1 MASAQPTPTNQPEPS
16 SPQQSTA
23 EPIVD
28 PTAQSSVR
36 PTAGEPAADN
46 PATEPETP
54 PATLLQ
60 KIALALKADAK
71 AVTDTQP
78 AQPPQAKGLAKELAK
93 EEEKAFGEDDQTK
106 TAELIAQAEA
116 ASKHADTQ
124 DKQSQTRLREQLAGR
139 VFTFMERW
147 CAFVAIIFWM
157 YFSTKK
163 GDIPSEVMIALLT
176 TTTVSV
182 IGLVGFV
189 VQGLFRA
196 RAAAPEGKES

>member
-1 MASAQPTPTNQPEPS
+1 MASVQPTHPNQPEPCS
-16 SPQQSTA
+16 ATQSAA
-23 EPIVD
+23 EPTVD
-28 PTAQSSVR
+28 PTVE
-36 PTAGEPAADN
+36 EPSI
-46 PATEPETP
+46 PSEGV
-54 PATLLQ
+54 LQ
-60 KIALALKADAK
+60 QMLLALQADAQ
-71 AVTDTQP
+71 AVTDTDP
-78 AQPPQAKGLAKELAK
+78 AQLPLA
-93 EEEKAFGEDDQTK
+93 EEEEEAFGEDDQTQ
-106 TAELIAQAEA
+106 TGQLIARAEA

-189 VQGLFRA
+189 VQGLFRSRPIA
-196 RAAAPEGKES
+196 QEGKDS